1 MSNYDNAEV
10 IRALTPAQVNKLSN
24 PQLKQALNV
33 LLTESQPSNNDILEE
48 IRGLRQQVV
57 ELQGIKQEFKKEI
70 NVLHNKLDD
79 AFKIISQQQLFL
91 ETLDNKERRQ
101 NLVITGL
108 SEEADAT
115 GATDVEKVRAV
126 VRETGYKE
134 AFDPET
140 WEIRRLGKPDDRK
153 KRPML
158 VVVGN
163 GEMRNN
169 ILKGAKNLKSSQG
182 QFSTVFLKRDQHPAV
197 RKENARL
204 RAREK
209 EEKEKPEN
217 VSANIMYDWKNRVL
231 LRNGDVIDKFSPNFF

>member
-1 MSNYDNAEV
+1 MSNYDSAEV

-24 PQLKQALNV
+24 PQLKQALSV

-48 IRGLRQQVV
+48 IRGLRQQVI

-70 NVLHNKLDD
+70 NMLHNKLDD

-91 ETLDNKERRQ
+91 EALDNKERRQ
-101 NLVITGL
+101 NLVVTGL
-108 SEEADAT
+108 SEEADTT

-126 VRETGYKE
+126 VKETGYKE

-163 GEMRNN
+163 GEM
-169 ILKGAKNLKSSQG
+169 
-182 QFSTVFLKRDQHPAV
+182 
-197 RKENARL
+197 
-204 RAREK
+204 
-209 EEKEKPEN
+209 
-217 VSANIMYDWKNRVL
+217 
-231 LRNGDVIDKFSPNFF
+231 